1 MCYSTD
7 FLVCINIV
15 PRNKY
20 GCGSVK
26 FPWISQTP
34 SVNFPWNSTHFKNPT
49 VKSRIFSPWIRL
61 VPNGVTAIRD
71 SESECLPSS
80 GKRLWWET
88 AVCNSASTDRRLT
101 ALTMHNSYTFTTY
114 PPSPLNFSATKTRVY
129 DHIKS
134 RLGALPRFSHLENL
148 LEIVLETCQIQCVG
162 VSQEKIWILQP
173 KCPSSCATNGTSA
186 MKEHGNTHCRGEKL
200 DN

>member
-1 MCYSTD
+1 
-7 FLVCINIV
+7 
-15 PRNKY
+15 
-20 GCGSVK
+20 
-26 FPWISQTP
+26 
-34 SVNFPWNSTHFKNPT
+34 
-49 VKSRIFSPWIRL
+49 
-61 VPNGVTAIRD
+61 
-71 SESECLPSS
+71 
-80 GKRLWWET
+80 
-88 AVCNSASTDRRLT
+88 
-101 ALTMHNSYTFTTY
+101 MHNSYTFTTY